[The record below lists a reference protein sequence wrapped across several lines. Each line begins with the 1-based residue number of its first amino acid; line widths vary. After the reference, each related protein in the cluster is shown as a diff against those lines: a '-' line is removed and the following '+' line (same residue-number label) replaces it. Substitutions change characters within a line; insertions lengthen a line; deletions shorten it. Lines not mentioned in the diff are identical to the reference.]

1 MSNPQEKAIEL
12 IDKFRDYSDAR
23 FNDKNNL
30 STEYSAK
37 QCALIAVDEI
47 LEAIDWHEFEYPN
60 EHFEYWHEV
69 KDEINKL

>member
-1 MSNPQEKAIEL
+1 MSNPQEKAKEL
-12 IDKFRDYSDAR
+12 ALKFHEGDLLFD
-23 FNDKNNL
+23 DL
-30 STEYSAK
+30 SWNQAK

>member
-1 MSNPQEKAIEL
+1 MTPQEKAEQIL
-12 IDKFRDYSDAR
+12 LKMH
-23 FNDKNNL
+23 K
-30 STEYSAK
+30 TETIQGVCYMTIHEAK